1 MKTFMYRGYDQ
12 GGLRKKGVIEALDL
26 KDARD
31 RLARTGI
38 FPETVEAATNV
49 RSNKGFINRSGMS
62 LQQTAV
68 RSEFYRAMAALLKAG
83 LPLAAAF
90 EVMIDHP
97 GGGSSAYTQDI
108 AGIRDRIRDG
118 TGFVNALSESS
129 VKVSPFEAAVI
140 ESGEKT
146 GHMPDVLD
154 QVADYLDDVGRIQQ
168 TLRTACLYPL
178 IIVFL
183 ALIVGVGVMGFLV
196 PQMAK
201 VFEESGMEL
210 PMITTMVVGVGH
222 WFLPVILPLLIL
234 VIISVLYG
242 FRRMMA
248 DRQKRIHLEQWISRL
263 PFIKHGFNLLV
274 TTRFSRTCA
283 LLLRGGLPL
292 VEAIELSGRATGSV
306 WLAEIVEQKAEAV
319 RHGQSFSQSLSEV
332 PILGVTLP
340 SWIKAGEASGDLAGL
355 FHHASERNRQLWS
368 NYIQRAVT
376 IIEPALIV
384 LVALFV
390 LLVALAILLPIL
402 SLNNQLG

>member
-31 RLARTGI
+31 RLARSGV
-38 FPETVEAATNV
+38 FPELVEAATDA
-49 RSNKGFINRSGMS
+49 RSNAGFFSRSGVS
-62 LQQTAV
+62 LQQSTV
-68 RSEFYRAMAALLKAG
+68 RAEFYRAMAALLKAG
-83 LPLAAAF
+83 LPLSAAF
-90 EVMIDHP
+90 EVMIEHP
-97 GGGSSAYTQDI
+97 GGNSSAYTQDI
-108 AGIRDRIRDG
+108 AGIRDRVRDG
-118 TGFVNALSESS
+118 SGFVYALTESS
-129 VKVSPFEAAVI
+129 VQVSPFEAAVI

-146 GHMPDVLD
+146 GRMPDVLD
-154 QVADYLDDVGRIQQ
+154 QVADYLDDVNRIQQ
-168 TLRTACLYPL
+168 TVRTACLYPL

-183 ALIVGVGVMGFLV
+183 AMVVGVGVMGFLV

-210 PMITTMVVGVGH
+210 PMITTVVVGIGH
-222 WFLPVILPLLIL
+222 WFLPVILPALIL
-234 VIISVLYG
+234 VIISVMYG
-242 FRRMMA
+242 YRRMMA
-248 DRQKRIHLEQWISRL
+248 EREKRIRLEQWISRL

-274 TTRFSRTCA
+274 TTRFSRTCS

-292 VEAIELSGRATGSV
+292 VDAIELSGRATGSV
-306 WLAEIVEQKAEAV
+306 WLAEIVEQKSEAV
-319 RHGQSFSQSLSEV
+319 RHGQSFSQSLAEV

-340 SWIKAGEASGDLAGL
+340 SWVKAGEASGDLAGL

-402 SLNNQLG
+402 SLNRQLG

>member
-1 MKTFMYRGYDQ
+1 MKTFMYRGFDQ

-31 RLARTGI
+31 RLSRTGI
-38 FPETVEAATNV
+38 FPEQVDAATDV
-49 RSNKGFINRSGMS
+49 RVNTGLFIRTGTS
-62 LQQTAV
+62 LRQSLV
-68 RSEFYRAMAALLKAG
+68 RAEFYRAMSALLKAG
-83 LPLAAAF
+83 IPLSAAF

-97 GGGSSAYTQDI
+97 GGGSTAYTQDI

-118 TGFVNALSESS
+118 SGFVHALAESS
-129 VKVSPFEAAVI
+129 VQVSPFEAAVV

-146 GHMPDVLD
+146 GRMSDVLE
-154 QVADYLDDVGRIQQ
+154 QVADYLDDVNRIQQ

-178 IIVFL
+178 VIVFL
-183 ALIVGVGVMGFLV
+183 AIIVGVGVMGFLV
-196 PQMAK
+196 PQMAT

-210 PMITTMVVGVGH
+210 PMITIVVVGIGR

-234 VIISVLYG
+234 AAIFAVYG
-242 FRRMMA
+242 YRRMKA
-248 DRQKRIHLEQWISRL
+248 DHEKIIRMEKWISRL

-306 WLAEIVEQKAEAV
+306 WLAEIVEEKAEAV
-319 RHGQSFSQSLSEV
+319 RHGQSFSQALAEV
-332 PILGVTLP
+332 PILGMTLP
-340 SWIKAGEASGDLAGL
+340 SWVKAGEASGDLAGL
-355 FHHASERNRQLWS
+355 FQHAAERNRQLWS

-376 IIEPALIV
+376 IIEPVLIV
-384 LVALFV
+384 LVAVFV

-402 SLNNQLG
+402 SLNRQLG